1 MYVETLNS
9 DAADNRFYCITIIG
23 IFSGT
28 SSDIKKK
35 CIFEHCKINNINK
48 FPLYI
53 YPQELLIM
61 SKSRSKSVYKWGARS
76 LIRWLY
82 RCMSSFQK
90 VNCT

>member
-53 YPQELLIM
+53 IISSGAANNVKEPQQICIQM
-61 SKSRSKSVYKWGARS
+61 GSSKP
-76 LIRWLY
+76 
-82 RCMSSFQK
+82 
-90 VNCT
+90 N